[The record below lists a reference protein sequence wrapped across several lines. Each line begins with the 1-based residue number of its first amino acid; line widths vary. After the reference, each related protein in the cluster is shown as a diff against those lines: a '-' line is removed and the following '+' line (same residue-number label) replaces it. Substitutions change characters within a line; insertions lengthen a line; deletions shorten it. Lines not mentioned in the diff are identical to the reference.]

1 MEDKSKLEN
10 KKVDPQTK
18 VEVKDDKPGKVFDNI
33 HAEPVVHEPGGG
45 FGGSKAE

>member
-1 MEDKSKLEN
+1 MEDKGKLEN

-18 VEVKDDKPGKVFDNI
+18 VEVKEEKPQKVFENI
-33 HAEPVVHEPGGG
+33 HAEPVVREPGGG